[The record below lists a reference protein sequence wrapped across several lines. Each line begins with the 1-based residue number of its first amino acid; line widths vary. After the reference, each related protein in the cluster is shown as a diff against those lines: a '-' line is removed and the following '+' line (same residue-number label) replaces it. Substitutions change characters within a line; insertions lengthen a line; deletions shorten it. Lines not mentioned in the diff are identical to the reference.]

1 MRHMN
6 TFSLSQLSDG
16 VLKQG
21 LLARVAQERSATAEL
36 LAYIAEFDARK
47 LYAPAGYSSMH
58 AYCVGELGLSEDA
71 AFRRIRAARTAREFA
86 AVFPALADGRLNLN
100 AVLMLTPYLKPG
112 TADELLAAAAGKTRP
127 ELELLLAHRFPQ
139 PDVAASLQAIPVP
152 ACQQPLQVVA
162 NPACQLAPAPVG
174 TLEGPVIPP
183 ARLAPLAPERFELR
197 VTLAQATHDRLR
209 QAQALLGH
217 RIPSG
222 DLAQVLDHA
231 LATAIAVYEKRKFA
245 ASEAPS
251 TCPRATRSLRHIP
264 AHVRRAVR
272 ERDGGQCTFVGE
284 SGHRCT
290 ERRRLEFDH
299 VRELARGGETSVAG
313 IRLRCSTHNQHTAGR
328 TFGEGF
334 MHEKRQAAKE
344 ARAAAKARAAAQAKA
359 AAKARAAE
367 EAAARAQAEEAKRR
381 REAAAQDVIDCLRAL
396 GARADEARRAA
407 ALCEAIPEAPLGDRI
422 KLALR
427 SFAPP
432 SARRSG
438 PFTSAET

>member
-1 MRHMN
+1 MRQMN
-6 TFSLSQLSDG
+6 TFSLSQLPDG

-21 LLARVAQERSATAEL
+21 LLARVSQERSATAEL

-58 AYCVGELGLSEDA
+58 AYCVGELRLSEDA
-71 AFRRIRAARTAREFA
+71 AAKRIQVARLARQVPA
-86 AVFPALADGRLNLN
+86 IYAVLAEGRLHLS
-100 AVLMLTPYLKPG
+100 AVVLLAPYLRPE
-112 TADELLAAAAGKTRP
+112 TAQELLEAAAHRSKL
-127 ELELLLAHRFPQ
+127 EIELLLAQRFPR
-139 PDVAASLQAIPVP
+139 PDVMTSLQAIPAP
-152 ACQQPLQVVA
+152 APQLPVQVVA
-162 NPACQLAPAPVG
+162 NAACQHAPGHVG
-174 TLEGPVIPP
+174 TVGGPPLPP

-245 ASEAPS
+245 ASEAPRG
-251 TCPRATRSLRHIP
+251 TRRASRSQRHIP

-272 ERDGGQCTFVGE
+272 ERDGEQCTFVGE
-284 SGHRCT
+284 NGHRCT
-290 ERRRLEFDH
+290 ERKRLEFDH
-299 VRELARGGETSVAG
+299 VRELARGGEATVENV
-313 IRLRCSTHNQHTAGR
+313 RTLCRTHNQHTAER
-328 TFGEGF
+328 TFGEGL
-334 MHEKRQAAKE
+334 MYEKRQAAKA
-344 ARAAAKARAAAQAKA
+344 ARAAAEARAAAQAKA

-367 EAAARAQAEEAKRR
+367 EAAARAQAAEAKRL
-381 REAAAQDVIDCLRAL
+381 REAAAQEVIDCLRAL

-407 ALCEAIPEAPLGDRI
+407 ALCETMPDAPLGDRV
-422 KLALR
+422 KHALK

-432 SARRSG
+432 SARHFPAG
-438 PFTSAET
+438 G